1 MSIGLPSRPSL
12 FALLLLL
19 LQCGRR
25 GGVSGDGDWCVSLPG
40 GGGCISV
47 AGRRV
52 EPIREMSDASTAW
65 AVDVPFVFRGGAS
78 HWRGLSLATA
88 GVATQF
94 YVTARD
100 AFDNRVAHHDADAG
114 AAATERRLAA
124 AAHGL
129 TVRLVG
135 VDAVAGF
142 VRQSAPCDLEAGRDH
157 GVS

>member
-1 MSIGLPSRPSL
+1 MYTAASVSAYAYARTRACTHTAEALGSSPYELNVAPGPVCASRST
-12 FALLLLL
+12 
-19 LQCGRR
+19 
-25 GGVSGDGDWCVSLPG
+25 VSKN
-40 GGGCISV
+40 
-47 AGRRV
+47 
-52 EPIREMSDASTAW
+52 
-65 AVDVPFVFRGGAS
+65 RGGAS

-114 AAATERRLAA
+114 AAAT
-124 AAHGL
+124 HGL

-135 VDAVAGF
+135 VDAVAGL

>member
-1 MSIGLPSRPSL
+1 MYTAASVSAYAYARTRACTHTAEALGSSPYELNVAPGPVCASRST
-12 FALLLLL
+12 
-19 LQCGRR
+19 
-25 GGVSGDGDWCVSLPG
+25 VSKN
-40 GGGCISV
+40 
-47 AGRRV
+47 
-52 EPIREMSDASTAW
+52 
-65 AVDVPFVFRGGAS
+65 RGGAS
-78 HWRGLSLATA
+78 HWRCLSLATA